1 MSEAE
6 QESKTDYSQL
16 IYEEVL
22 KHGSVWYGAVDLLVE
37 RCRGKDQILRAGA
50 ETPTKASCK
59 YIKGEPLSEKETS
72 AIYEHGLSVYRA
84 RALGELIRD
93 GIINDQAN
101 RAFSMRANGGKPHEG
116 LEDAGMNPE
125 KICDYVI
132 HPAASVFPLLEG
144 ERFQSLVD
152 SIFVHG
158 VQNPIVSHKGEVLDG
173 RNRLRAV
180 MKLREEGHT
189 VDLPCVEW
197 DAKCGMSAT
206 EWVAAQNL
214 DRRHLSADAYVTATA
229 AINRILHR
237 EALERQKASQF
248 TQGKSG
254 NPSGKKQVTTKP
266 SLPAQRDRKLDDAR
280 STVGQVAAKAGVSMH
295 KARQAAKL
303 DKAVADGVIPQE
315 VQKEVIA
322 GKKKL
327 RDAVKEIPA
336 KTKPVKQ
343 RHQAPAKPPAT
354 ARADGDIE
362 PNQMLDDISYFALAF
377 LDACPERADELE
389 GLLLT
394 WVSRCKQR

>member
-1 MSEAE
+1 MSKAD
-6 QESKTDYSQL
+6 QKYAQL
-16 IYEEVL
+16 INVL
-22 KHGSVWYGAVDLLVE
+22 KHGAV
-37 RCRGKDQILRAGA
+37 R
-50 ETPTKASCK
+50 
-59 YIKGEPLSEKETS
+59 
-72 AIYEHGLSVYRA
+72 
-84 RALGELIRD
+84 
-93 GIINDQAN
+93 
-101 RAFSMRANGGKPHEG
+101 MR
-116 LEDAGMNPE
+116 PE

-132 HPAASVFPLLEG
+132 HAAASVFPLLEG

-152 SIFVHG
+152 SIAEHG
-158 VQNPIVSHKGEVLDG
+158 VQNPIVSHDGEVLDG

-180 MKLREEGHT
+180 MKLREEGHK
-189 VDLPCVEW
+189 VELPCVKW
-197 DAKCGMSAT
+197 DTKCGMSAT

-214 DRRHLSADAYVTATA
+214 DRRHLSEDAYVTATA
-229 AINRILHR
+229 AINRILR
-237 EALERQKASQF
+237 KEAKERQKASQF
-248 TQGKSG
+248 TTAKATKAAKTRHAARTKTCEPQKRDIKSEH
-254 NPSGKKQVTTKP
+254 
-266 SLPAQRDRKLDDAR
+266 AR

-327 RDAVKEIPA
+327 RDAVNEIPA

-354 ARADGDIE
+354 ARANEDIE
-362 PNQMLDDISYFALAF
+362 PNQMLDEISYFALAF